1 MRMSQSG
8 PARRV
13 ACAVVLVAATAACA
27 RGPLGAGVAGGPG
40 AGAAASAQTQAE
52 AGVGSLRRRDPGAE
66 RAAHPAVRR
75 PAAHVPG
82 VPARHCRPVAG
93 RSAGSRS
100 PWRPRYR
107 GAGRAGVR
115 LGRRGRRG
123 GFVVV
128 YPDGVGHTWNAGICC
143 GPAGRRR
150 IDDLGF
156 LRILL
161 GVVQRNEGIDP
172 RRIAAT
178 SISNGG
184 LMDYVLAC
192 RLPGWIAAIGPVAA
206 TQPEPC
212 PAAREAARRRP
223 TSVLHIHGLD
233 DQYIPFAGGP
243 GTKGLA
249 ASRIDWPPV
258 QGVIEAW
265 RQMDGCGAPVGAA
278 SRAPSRARR
287 RPAPA
292 GARSPSSRS
301 GGRGTSGRAPL
312 LAAPALPRPAEYG
325 PGRDQ
330 RSRRLLRRPPA
341 GRFLTAPGPVRP
353 LR

>member
-52 AGVGSLRRRDPGAE
+52 AGVGSLRRRTP
-66 RAAHPAVRR
+66 VRSARRTLQFGGLRRTYRVYR
-75 PAAHVPG
+75 PATADRSRAVPLVLVLHG
-82 VPARHCRPVAG
+82 G
-93 RSAGSRS
+93 LGT
-100 PWRPRYR
+100 
-107 GAGRAGVR
+107 GAQAEQAYGWDAEAD
-115 LGRRGRRG
+115 RG

-156 LRILL
+156 LRTLL

-178 SISNGG
+178 GISNGG

-192 RLPGWIAAIGPVAA
+192 RLPGRIAAIGPVAA

-265 RQMDGCGAPVGAA
+265 RQMDGCGAPMVSVKGSVTRSASSCAGGSAVALVTIRGAGHQW
-278 SRAPSRARR
+278 P
-287 RPAPA
+287 
-292 GARSPSSRS
+292 G
-301 GGRGTSGRAPL
+301 
-312 LAAPALPRPAEYG
+312 AAPARLPFL
-325 PGRDQ
+325 D
-330 RSRRLLRRPPA
+330 PPSTALDATSALGAFFAAHPLA
-341 GRFLTAPGPVRP
+341 GS
-353 LR
+353 